1 MFANPVAC
9 NLQLDFHVRLFG
21 LTISSRSTLF
31 GMYFRRYSFI
41 PTFTFIT
48 VFIVRVF
55 ENRTVLKYEVADG
68 VSWLMV
74 DEYIVSM

>member
-1 MFANPVAC
+1 
-9 NLQLDFHVRLFG
+9 
-21 LTISSRSTLF
+21 
-31 GMYFRRYSFI
+31 MYFRRYSFI